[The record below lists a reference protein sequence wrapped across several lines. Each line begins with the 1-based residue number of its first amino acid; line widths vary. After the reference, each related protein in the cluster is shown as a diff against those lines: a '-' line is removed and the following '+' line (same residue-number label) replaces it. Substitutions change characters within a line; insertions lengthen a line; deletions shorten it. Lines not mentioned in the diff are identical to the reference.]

1 MKTKQEK
8 KMIEPTP
15 VGRYAQ
21 QVISKEIRAIESI
34 PIDESYDIAI
44 SMLVATVHNG
54 SSARRAGKVV
64 TSGMGK
70 AGQIALNIAT
80 TLNSTGT
87 PAVYLHPSEA
97 QHGDLGVIEENDIM
111 ILLSNSGKTRE
122 VVELCMLTNNLWE
135 NIPKIV
141 ITGDMFSDLAKQAD
155 ICLHTGGHAEV
166 CPLGLTPTTST
177 TTMTV
182 IGDVIVTGLMQAI
195 GFTKDDY
202 AKRHHGGYLGQVA
215 RA

>member
-1 MKTKQEK
+1 
-8 KMIEPTP
+8 MIDPSRIERHATD
-15 VGRYAQ
+15 
-21 QVISKEIRAIESI
+21 VIREEVQAIEAI
-34 PIDESYDIAI
+34 PVDSSYDIAI
-44 SMLVATVHNG
+44 QMICESVHDKN
-54 SSARRAGKVV
+54 RRGKVI

-87 PAVYLHPSEA
+87 PSVYLHPSEA
-97 QHGDLGVIEENDIM
+97 QHGDLGVIEENDVLI
-111 ILLSNSGKTRE
+111 ILSNSGKTRE
-122 VVELCMLTNNLWE
+122 CIELCLLTNNLHE
-135 NIPKIV
+135 DIPKIV
-141 ITGDMFSDLAKQAD
+141 ITGDMSSDLAKQAD
-155 ICLHTGGHAEV
+155 ICLHTGGKPEI

-182 IGDVIVTGLMQAI
+182 IGDVLVTGLMTTI
-195 GFTKDDY
+195 GFTKEQY